1 MVNYNPK
8 EWVRLIFTL
17 HKTDTVRK
25 LAPSMFAFGSLTAI
39 VCIVEIDYLHLEH
52 VNTPVVH
59 SLLGFVISLLLVF
72 RTNTAYE
79 RWWEGRKLWG
89 ALVNNTRNLGIK
101 LSEIVKDDEQL
112 RTNFRVQI
120 TNFVFA
126 MKEHLRGGI
135 DWGELEDTER
145 FKVTALKGKKH
156 IPNLITQELFREMNG
171 LVTSGRISEEKL
183 IVLNGEYQSLL
194 DVLGGCERIKKTPIP
209 YSYSSFLKKFIFI
222 YTVTMPFGFIS
233 SFGYWTI
240 LIVIFVFYVLAS
252 LELIAEEIEDPFGTE
267 PNDLPTDDIANNIKN
282 NLIEIFETKN

>member
-25 LAPSMFAFGSLTAI
+25 LAPSMLAFGAFTTV
-39 VCIVEIDYLHLEH
+39 VCAVEIDYFHLNH
-52 VNTPVVH
+52 TNTPIVH

-101 LSEIVKDDEQL
+101 LSIIAKDDEPL
-112 RTNFRVQI
+112 RNDFRILI

-126 MKEHLRGGI
+126 MKEHLREGVKW
-135 DWGELEDTER
+135 DELEDTSKL
-145 FKVTALKGKKH
+145 KVSELKGKSH
-156 IPNLITQELFREMNG
+156 IPNLITQELFRELNG
-171 LVTSGRISEEKL
+171 LVADGKITEEKL
-183 IVLNGEYQSLL
+183 IVLNGEYQSFL
-194 DVLGGCERIKKTPIP
+194 DILGGCERIKKTPIP

-222 YTVTMPFGFIS
+222 YTITMPFGFIS

-240 LIVIFVFYVLAS
+240 LVVMFVFYVLAS
-252 LELIAEEIEDPFGTE
+252 LELIAEEIEDPFGTD
-267 PNDLPTDDIANNIKN
+267 PNDLPTDSISSNIKR
-282 NLIEIFETKN
+282 NLQEIFDNKR